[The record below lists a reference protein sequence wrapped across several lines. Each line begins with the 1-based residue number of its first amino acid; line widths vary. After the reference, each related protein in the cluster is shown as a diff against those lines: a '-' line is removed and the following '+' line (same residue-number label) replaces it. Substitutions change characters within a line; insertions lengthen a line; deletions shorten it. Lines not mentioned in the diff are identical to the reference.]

1 MERMNKMNERVPMKG
16 RIGYAL
22 GGAAQTTTVM
32 VIAVMLTFYYTDVL
46 GINIAKVALIMML
59 SRFLDGGSDIIA
71 GIIVD
76 RTKSKYGKARP
87 WILRMLI
94 PHFIGLVA
102 MFTVPKTVESLQ
114 LVYIFITYNFAN
126 TFVNT
131 MAGLALTSLNSLMTR
146 DEKERSV
153 LNGYREVGAP
163 IMELL
168 INSFAIPCANLIGGD
183 QRAYIIVMLVI
194 SGAATLCY
202 LFCFLWTREIPA
214 ADRGATEEKL
224 PLKESF
230 VSVVK
235 NKYWVMMV
243 LTWILIIFYWT
254 ITPGV
259 IPYYCEYILENVNLL
274 AYINMADKIAFIL
287 TAALSIP
294 FLLPKVS
301 KRSVM
306 VAGAVV
312 MILGQAIV
320 FIDYYSLTIAI
331 AAAVFRGIG
340 GSLSIIVLFAMI
352 ADCVEYSHWK
362 FNIRAEGLIFCAA
375 TVGQKFGQGVSSAI
389 MGWLMD
395 GAGYDGTLAVQS
407 ESANQ
412 MIIGLY
418 AFVPII
424 SYVLILIIMKFHHL
438 DKELPGIMK
447 ELEERRCG

>member
-1 MERMNKMNERVPMKG
+1 
-16 RIGYAL
+16 
-22 GGAAQTTTVM
+22 
-32 VIAVMLTFYYTDVL
+32 
-46 GINIAKVALIMML
+46 
-59 SRFLDGGSDIIA
+59 
-71 GIIVD
+71 
-76 RTKSKYGKARP
+76 
-87 WILRMLI
+87 
-94 PHFIGLVA
+94 
-102 MFTVPKTVESLQ
+102 
-114 LVYIFITYNFAN
+114 
-126 TFVNT
+126 
-131 MAGLALTSLNSLMTR
+131 
-146 DEKERSV
+146 
-153 LNGYREVGAP
+153 
-163 IMELL
+163 
-168 INSFAIPCANLIGGD
+168 
-183 QRAYIIVMLVI
+183 
-194 SGAATLCY
+194 
-202 LFCFLWTREIPA
+202 
-214 ADRGATEEKL
+214 
-224 PLKESF
+224 
-230 VSVVK
+230 
-235 NKYWVMMV
+235 
-243 LTWILIIFYWT
+243 
-254 ITPGV
+254 
-259 IPYYCEYILENVNLL
+259 
-274 AYINMADKIAFIL
+274 
-287 TAALSIP
+287 
-294 FLLPKVS
+294 
-301 KRSVM
+301 
-306 VAGAVV
+306 